1 MEVIISAIL
10 GIMIGIIIT
19 RLKTSNEM
27 ANLKY
32 ERDLLKRNLKKEILK
47 AEQRDIFIR
56 DLLEKPNNK
65 KISKGEWIWIIKI
78 DMMN

>member
-1 MEVIISAIL
+1 MEVIISSIL
-10 GIMIGIIIT
+10 GIMIGILLA
-19 RLKTSNEM
+19 RFKTSNEM

-65 KISKGEWIWIIKI
+65 KISKGE
-78 DMMN
+78 

>member
-27 ANLKY
+27 ASLKCEREYY
-32 ERDLLKRNLKKEILK
+32 EKKFTNEKIKNRSKRYFYKRFIKK
-47 AEQRDIFIR
+47 RV
-56 DLLEKPNNK
+56 
-65 KISKGEWIWIIKI
+65 S
-78 DMMN
+78 

>member
-32 ERDLLKRNLKKEILK
+32 ERDLLKRN
-47 AEQRDIFIR
+47 
-56 DLLEKPNNK
+56 
-65 KISKGEWIWIIKI
+65 
-78 DMMN
+78 

>member
-27 ANLKY
+27 TSLKCKREYY
-32 ERDLLKRNLKKEILK
+32 EKKFTNEKIK
-47 AEQRDIFIR
+47 TEARDIFIR
-56 DLLEKPNNK
+56 DLLKKESAKTNK
-65 KISKGEWIWIIKI
+65 STT
-78 DMMN
+78 NS

>member
-1 MEVIISAIL
+1 MEVIISSIL
-10 GIMIGIIIT
+10 GIMIGILLA
-19 RLKTSNEM
+19 RFKTSNEM

-32 ERDLLKRNLKKEILK
+32 ERDLLKRNFKKEILK

-65 KISKGEWIWIIKI
+65 KISKGE
-78 DMMN
+78 

>member
-65 KISKGEWIWIIKI
+65 KISKGE
-78 DMMN
+78 

>member
-27 ANLKY
+27 ASLKCEREYY
-32 ERDLLKRNLKKEILK
+32 EKKFTNEKIK
-47 AEQRDIFIR
+47 TEARDIFIR
-56 DLLEKPNNK
+56 DLLKKESVKTNK
-65 KISKGEWIWIIKI
+65 STT
-78 DMMN
+78 NS

>member
-27 ANLKY
+27 ASLKCEREYY
-32 ERDLLKRNLKKEILK
+32 EKKFRNEKIKTE
-47 AEQRDIFIR
+47 ARDIFIR
-56 DLLEKPNNK
+56 DLLKKESVKANK
-65 KISKGEWIWIIKI
+65 STT
-78 DMMN
+78 NS